1 MDYTRREFIGMVS
14 AAAALTGVACGAEES
29 GGSADALTGDEV
41 ERLVPMVRRQYQ
53 VSEELAALDLG
64 GLDPR
69 GTQYITDRRLT
80 P

>member
-1 MDYTRREFIGMVS
+1 MTMPSDDTIRGLILDQFGDV
-14 AAAALTGVACGAEES
+14 
-29 GGSADALTGDEV
+29 LTGDEV

>member
-1 MDYTRREFIGMVS
+1 VTVPSDETIRGLILDQFG
-14 AAAALTGVACGAEES
+14 
-29 GGSADALTGDEV
+29 DALDGDEV
-41 ERLVPMVRRQYQ
+41 ERLLPLVRRQYQ
-53 VSEELAALDLG
+53 VSEQLAAIDLG

>member
-1 MDYTRREFIGMVS
+1 MTMPSDDTIRGLILDQFG
-14 AAAALTGVACGAEES
+14 
-29 GGSADALTGDEV
+29 DALTGDEV

-53 VSEELAALDLG
+53 MSEELAALDLG

>member
-1 MDYTRREFIGMVS
+1 MTVPSDETIRGLILDQFG
-14 AAAALTGVACGAEES
+14 
-29 GGSADALTGDEV
+29 DALDGDEV
-41 ERLVPMVRRQYQ
+41 ERLLPLVRRQYQ
-53 VSEELAALDLG
+53 VSEQLAAIDLG

>member
-1 MDYTRREFIGMVS
+1 MTMPSDDTIRGLIRDQFG
-14 AAAALTGVACGAEES
+14 
-29 GGSADALTGDEV
+29 DALTGDEV

>member
-1 MDYTRREFIGMVS
+1 MTMPSDDTIRGLILDQFG
-14 AAAALTGVACGAEES
+14 
-29 GGSADALTGDEV
+29 DALTGDEV

>member
-1 MDYTRREFIGMVS
+1 MPSDDTIRGLILDQFGDV
-14 AAAALTGVACGAEES
+14 
-29 GGSADALTGDEV
+29 LTGDEV

>member
-1 MDYTRREFIGMVS
+1 MMTVPSDDTIRRLILDQFG
-14 AAAALTGVACGAEES
+14 
-29 GGSADALTGDEV
+29 DALTGDEV

-69 GTQYITDRRLT
+69 GTRYITDRRLA